1 MKSRSVNS
9 ESRRL
14 PDGRYVYCPAKG
26 DPIVII
32 PGEDASEEFIIM
44 LDQFDHDEALEWRYE
59 SRQRCRTIEAGK
71 RMTNDANDDFSA
83 DPIDNI
89 VDKSADIFRQVFP
102 EMKPSKKLIQKLQV
116 YMGKLTNQQ
125 RDFIYD
131 FFGLQMTVE
140 DIARRDGVS
149 HQAVTNRKNKIL
161 KRLKAMFEADGL
173 L

>member
-1 MKSRSVNS
+1 
-9 ESRRL
+9 
-14 PDGRYVYCPAKG
+14 
-26 DPIVII
+26 
-32 PGEDASEEFIIM
+32 
-44 LDQFDHDEALEWRYE
+44 
-59 SRQRCRTIEAGK
+59 K

-161 KRLKAMFEADGL
+161 KRLKAMFKADGL